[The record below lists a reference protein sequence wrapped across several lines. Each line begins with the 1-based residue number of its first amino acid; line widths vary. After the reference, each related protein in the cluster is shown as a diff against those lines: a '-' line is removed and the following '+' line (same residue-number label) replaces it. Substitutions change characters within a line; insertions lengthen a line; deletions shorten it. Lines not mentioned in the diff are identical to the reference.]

1 MQTHN
6 FFCFGRA
13 LCECTLDQS
22 ADEETLIETF
32 TTPSSCT
39 GGSSGNNKQNKKNFN
54 LTSITGKRKRRDM
67 KKPEKPLSTYNYFF
81 KAERARILES
91 GEENDGGLEKL
102 CKKIYQRY
110 AALEKDEL
118 AHYKK
123 LAVDDLKRYKQE
135 MEVYL
140 GLQEVK
146 VWDREEIQ

>member
-1 MQTHN
+1 
-6 FFCFGRA
+6 
-13 LCECTLDQS
+13 
-22 ADEETLIETF
+22 
-32 TTPSSCT
+32 
-39 GGSSGNNKQNKKNFN
+39 
-54 LTSITGKRKRRDM
+54 M